1 MIRLDP
7 KTTAVVAIDMHRGHL
22 DPSVATL
29 PLPAESCRR
38 VIGAARELFAKLRDL
53 GVPIVHVVTSYRD
66 PAESLSNPF
75 WNAIAEDPGMK
86 RSAASR
92 HNMAGGARTAGT
104 PRLLGPLD
112 LRVDRQ

>member
-38 VIGAARELFAKLRDL
+38 VIGAARELFAKLRDR

-66 PAESLSNPF
+66 PGESCSIPCGRAPAEARARRRGP
-75 WNAIAEDPGMK
+75 PP
-86 RSAASR
+86 R
-92 HNMAGGARTAGT
+92 HNMAGGPGT
-104 PRLLGPLD
+104 
-112 LRVDRQ
+112 Q

>member
-22 DPSVATL
+22 DPTVATL

-38 VIGAARELFAKLRDL
+38 VIGATRELFAKLRDR

-66 PAESLSNPF
+66 PGESLSNPF
-75 WNAIAEDPGMK
+75 WRATAGDRARR
-86 RSAASR
+86 RSPASR
-92 HNMAGGARTAGT
+92 HNMAGGPGT
-104 PRLLGPLD
+104 QVIPELLDP
-112 LRVDRQ
+112 

>member
-29 PLPAESCRR
+29 PLAAESCRR
-38 VIGAARELFAKLRDL
+38 VIGAAQELFAKLRDR

-75 WNAIAEDPGMK
+75 WKAIAEDPAMK
-86 RSAASR
+86 RSAASGR
-92 HNMAGGARTAGT
+92 NMAGAAGKQGI
-104 PRLLGPLD
+104 PEPLYPPH
-112 LRVDRQ
+112 LRV